1 MWQTWQLPLLLLQW
15 WSYLRIALFMFQI
28 SNGREYGLNVQ
39 EIKYFRFVLPVLFN
53 HELMKKCA
61 LFMLLHE
68 IVLTWILEEIS
79 FGAKLERKSCE
90 VNFVENEACSIGQ
103 SQQNDTL
110 EGCINLCRLGTFGQ
124 GCNFT
129 NDNVTACQFLSAEL
143 EDEEYR
149 EIGKKYGDCYLSSHE
164 VIIDDSLLSH
174 DNQNNYNRQFK
185 HSCWIESGKNCSH
198 ISCFT
203 THNNIKNSLQF
214 TTSIIFNRY

>member
-1 MWQTWQLPLLLLQW
+1 
-15 WSYLRIALFMFQI
+15 
-28 SNGREYGLNVQ
+28 
-39 EIKYFRFVLPVLFN
+39 
-53 HELMKKCA
+53 
-61 LFMLLHE
+61 MLLHE

-164 VIIDDSLLSH
+164 VIIDESLLSH

-203 THNNIKNSLQF
+203 THNNIALKTLCNLQQVLF
-214 TTSIIFNRY
+214 SIVIRTRSTFFRWIMSIQSIERQQMGWQ